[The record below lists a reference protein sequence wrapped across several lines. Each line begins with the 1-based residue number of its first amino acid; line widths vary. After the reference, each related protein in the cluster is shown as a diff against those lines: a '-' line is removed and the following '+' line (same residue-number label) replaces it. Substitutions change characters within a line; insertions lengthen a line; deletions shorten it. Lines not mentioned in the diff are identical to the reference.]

1 MTIAELQENISS
13 MFPQDTLRKS
23 GSKDSNYEEL
33 KRKSDKEYDFYISEI
48 IELIRGHQDYE
59 SLWGAITD
67 YDGNTKRPKL
77 SFFKK
82 AAAMATGMASIGYH
96 YYKCECGELLSESSE
111 GGCPSCRSAS
121 KTEHRYA
128 KAPVNVTVC
137 QSACFDC
144 SIYTDFVMCAGC
156 KDFGTPA
163 YLDCKDKSKCKGR
176 TCCKFEYMRTYKP
189 KELKP
194 DYQKALR
201 SLPPT
206 ISEAGKMFQAGTV
219 SPVDI
224 KGYLKRNEA

>member
-1 MTIAELQENISS
+1 MQFNELKNNVSFMFQQDGKEDDAAYAFYLREALYPFKNTPGDLAKVWEQIKEYDGMKKRPNFGFFIGIASGA
-13 MFPQDTLRKS
+13 RKS
-23 GSKDSNYEEL
+23 G
-33 KRKSDKEYDFYISEI
+33 
-48 IELIRGHQDYE
+48 
-59 SLWGAITD
+59 
-67 YDGNTKRPKL
+67 
-77 SFFKK
+77 
-82 AAAMATGMASIGYH
+82 ASGFAYYH
-96 YYKCECGELLSESSE
+96 CECGESLSESSE